1 MFYDS
6 GRNSGRQ
13 PSFFKN
19 IWLALYFINLQ
30 FITMLEKLFGFN
42 PKKSTVRTEIMAG
55 ITTFLTMAY
64 ILAVNPNIL
73 GETGMDKGALF
84 TTTVLMSA
92 LPTIFMALYAKLPLA
107 LAPGMGLNAFFAYTV
122 CLIMGYSWQFA
133 LTAVFLEG
141 LVFLLLTVTNLR
153 EKIVDVIPPALK
165 TAISAGIGL
174 YIAFIGLKNAEVIV
188 DNPATL
194 VSLGKLTSG
203 SGLLGVIGIAIT
215 SILLVRNVKGALLI
229 GILATT
235 LIGIPMGITQLDGF
249 FSTPP
254 TIEPIF
260 LKFEWSQVCT
270 AEMATIVFT
279 LLFVDL
285 FDCIGTVI
293 GVTTRANMIDAD
305 GKIPGLKKVFMVDS
319 VSTAAGAMMGTS
331 TVAVYVESAAGV
343 NEGGRTGLTS
353 FTTGCCFLLA
363 LFFAPFFLA
372 IPAAATAPVLVL
384 VGLMM
389 MSNIWKVDFFDYKES
404 IPAFICMI
412 FMPLAYSISD
422 GILLGHLAYVI
433 INFFSGNRKSLTP
446 GMYVLAVIFVLK
458 FILH

>member
-1 MFYDS
+1 
-6 GRNSGRQ
+6 
-13 PSFFKN
+13 
-19 IWLALYFINLQ
+19 
-30 FITMLEKLFGFN
+30 MLEKLFGFN
-42 PKKSTVRTEIMAG
+42 PKRSTVRTDIMAG

-64 ILAVNPNIL
+64 ILAVNPSIL

-203 SGLLGVIGIAIT
+203 SGLLGIIGIAIT
-215 SILLVRNVKGALLI
+215 SVLLVRNVKGALLI

-235 LIGIPMGITQLDGF
+235 LIGIPMGITQLNGF
-249 FSTPP
+249 FSVPP

>member
-1 MFYDS
+1 
-6 GRNSGRQ
+6 
-13 PSFFKN
+13 
-19 IWLALYFINLQ
+19 
-30 FITMLEKLFGFN
+30 MLEKLFGFN

-64 ILAVNPNIL
+64 ILAVNPSIL

-153 EKIVDVIPPALK
+153 EKIVDVIPQALK

-203 SGLLGVIGIAIT
+203 SGLLGIIGIAIT
-215 SILLVRNVKGALLI
+215 SVLLVRNVKGALLI

-235 LIGIPMGITQLDGF
+235 LIGIPMGITQLNGF
-249 FSTPP
+249 FSVPP

>member
-1 MFYDS
+1 
-6 GRNSGRQ
+6 
-13 PSFFKN
+13 
-19 IWLALYFINLQ
+19 
-30 FITMLEKLFGFN
+30 MLKKLFGFN
-42 PKKSTVRTEIMAG
+42 PKENTVRTEVMAG

-188 DNPATL
+188 DNSATL

-203 SGLLGVIGIAIT
+203 SGLLGIIGIALT
-215 SILLVRNVKGALLI
+215 SILLVRNVKGALLL
-229 GILATT
+229 GILGTT
-235 LIGIPMGITQLDGF
+235 LIGIPMGITQLDGV

-254 TIEPIF
+254 SIEPIF
-260 LKFEWSQVCT
+260 MKFEWNNIFT

-293 GVTTRANMIDAD
+293 GVTTRANMIGED

-319 VSTAAGAMMGTS
+319 VSTAAGAAMGTS

-343 NEGGRTGLTS
+343 NEGGRTGLTA
-353 FTTGCCFLLA
+353 FVTGCCFLLA

-372 IPAAATAPVLVL
+372 IPAAAPAPVLVV

-389 MSNIWKVDFFDYKES
+389 MSNVWKIDFFDYKES
-404 IPAFICMI
+404 IPAFLCMI

-422 GILLGHLAYVI
+422 GILLGHLSYVV
-433 INFFSGNRKSLTP
+433 INLVSGNRKSLTP
-446 GMYVLAVIFVLK
+446 GMYVLAVIFLLK
-458 FILH
+458 FILM

>member
-30 FITMLEKLFGFN
+30 SITMLEKLFGFN
-42 PKKSTVRTEIMAG
+42 PKETTIRTEIMAG
-55 ITTFLTMAY
+55 VTTFLTMAY
-64 ILAVNPNIL
+64 ILAVNPSIL

-254 TIEPIF
+254 SIEPIF
-260 LKFEWSQVCT
+260 LKFEWSQVFT

-293 GVTTRANMIDAD
+293 GVTTRANMIDD
-305 GKIPGLKKVFMVDS
+305 SGKIPGLKKVFMVDS
-319 VSTAAGAMMGTS
+319 VSSAVGAAMGTS

-433 INFFSGNRKSLTP
+433 INLLSGNRKSLTP

>member
-1 MFYDS
+1 
-6 GRNSGRQ
+6 
-13 PSFFKN
+13 
-19 IWLALYFINLQ
+19 
-30 FITMLEKLFGFN
+30 MLEKLFGFN
-42 PKKSTVRTEIMAG
+42 PKETTVRTEIMAG

-141 LVFLLLTVTNLR
+141 LAFILLTITNLR
-153 EKIVDVIPPALK
+153 EKIVEVIPPALK

-203 SGLLGVIGIAIT
+203 SGLLGVIGIGLT

-235 LIGIPMGITQLDGF
+235 LIGIPMGITNIDGI
-249 FSTPP
+249 FSIPP
-254 TIEPIF
+254 SIEPIF
-260 LKFEWSQVCT
+260 MKFEWSNIFT

-293 GVTTRANMIDAD
+293 GVTTRANMIDDD
-305 GKIPGLKKVFMVDS
+305 GKIPNLKKVFMVDS
-319 VSTAAGAMMGTS
+319 LSTAAGAAMGTS

-343 NEGGRTGLTS
+343 NEGGRSGLTA
-353 FTTGCCFLLA
+353 FVTGACFLLA

-389 MSNIWKVDFFDYKES
+389 MSNIWKIDFFDYKES

-422 GILLGHLAYVI
+422 GILLGHLSYVI
-433 INFFSGNRKSLTP
+433 VNLLSGNRKNLTT
-446 GMYVLAVIFVLK
+446 GMYVLAAIFLLK
-458 FILH
+458 FILQ

>member
-1 MFYDS
+1 
-6 GRNSGRQ
+6 
-13 PSFFKN
+13 
-19 IWLALYFINLQ
+19 
-30 FITMLEKLFGFN
+30 MLEKLFGFN
-42 PKKSTVRTEIMAG
+42 PKETTVRTEIMAG

-141 LVFLLLTVTNLR
+141 LAFILLTITNLR
-153 EKIVDVIPPALK
+153 EKIVEVIPPALK

-203 SGLLGVIGIAIT
+203 SGLLGVIGIGLT
-215 SILLVRNVKGALLI
+215 SILLVRNIKGALLI

-235 LIGIPMGITQLDGF
+235 LIGIPMGITNIDGI
-249 FSTPP
+249 FSIPP
-254 TIEPIF
+254 SIEPIF
-260 LKFEWSQVCT
+260 MKFEWTNIFT

-293 GVTTRANMIDAD
+293 GVTTRANMIGED
-305 GKIPGLKKVFMVDS
+305 GKIPNLKKVFMVDS
-319 VSTAAGAMMGTS
+319 LSTAAGAAMGTS

-343 NEGGRTGLTS
+343 NEGGRSGLTA
-353 FTTGCCFLLA
+353 FTTGICFLLA
-363 LFFAPFFLA
+363 LFCAPFFLA

-389 MSNIWKVDFFDYKES
+389 MSNIWKIDFFDYKES

-422 GILLGHLAYVI
+422 GILLGHLSYVI
-433 INFFSGNRKSLTP
+433 VNLLSGNRKNLTT
-446 GMYVLAVIFVLK
+446 GMYVLAAIFLLK
-458 FILH
+458 FILQ

>member
-1 MFYDS
+1 
-6 GRNSGRQ
+6 
-13 PSFFKN
+13 
-19 IWLALYFINLQ
+19 
-30 FITMLEKLFGFN
+30 MLEKLFGFN
-42 PKKSTVRTEIMAG
+42 PKETTVRTEIMAG

-64 ILAVNPNIL
+64 ILAVHPSIL

-84 TTTVLMSA
+84 TTTVIMSA
-92 LPTIFMALYAKLPLA
+92 IPSIFMGIYAKLPLA

-141 LVFLLLTVTNLR
+141 LAFILLTVTNLR
-153 EKIVDVIPPALK
+153 EKIVDVIPAALK

-174 YIAFIGLKNAEVIV
+174 YIAFIGLKNAEVII

-203 SGLLGVIGIAIT
+203 SGLLGIIGIGFT

-235 LIGIPMGITQLDGF
+235 LIGIPMGITNLDGI
-249 FSTPP
+249 FSIPP
-254 TIEPIF
+254 SIEPIF
-260 LKFEWSQVCT
+260 MKFEWSNIFT

-293 GVTTRANMIDAD
+293 GVTTRANMVGED
-305 GKIPGLKKVFMVDS
+305 GKIPNLKKVFMVDS
-319 VSTAAGAMMGTS
+319 LSTAAGAAMGTS

-343 NEGGRTGLTS
+343 NEGGRSGLTA
-353 FTTGCCFLLA
+353 FTTGICFLVA

-389 MSNIWKVDFFDYKES
+389 MSNIWKIDFFDYKES

-422 GILLGHLAYVI
+422 GILLGHLTYVT
-433 INFFSGNRKSLTP
+433 INLFSGNRKQLTT
-446 GMYVLAVIFVLK
+446 GMYILAIIFIIK
-458 FILH
+458 FLI

>member
-1 MFYDS
+1 
-6 GRNSGRQ
+6 
-13 PSFFKN
+13 
-19 IWLALYFINLQ
+19 
-30 FITMLEKLFGFN
+30 MLGKLFGFN
-42 PKKSTVRTEIMAG
+42 PKETTVRTEIMAG

-141 LVFLLLTVTNLR
+141 LAFILLTITNLR
-153 EKIVDVIPPALK
+153 EKIVEVIPPALK

-203 SGLLGVIGIAIT
+203 SGLLGVIGIGLT
-215 SILLVRNVKGALLI
+215 SVLLVRNVKGALLI

-235 LIGIPMGITQLDGF
+235 LIGIPMGITNIDGI

-254 TIEPIF
+254 SIEPIF
-260 LKFEWSQVCT
+260 MKFEWTNIFT

-293 GVTTRANMIDAD
+293 GVTTRANMIDDD
-305 GKIPGLKKVFMVDS
+305 GKIPNLKKVFMVDS
-319 VSTAAGAMMGTS
+319 LSTTVGAAMGTS

-343 NEGGRTGLTS
+343 NEGGRSGLTA
-353 FTTGCCFLLA
+353 FTTGICFLLA

-389 MSNIWKVDFFDYKES
+389 MSNIWKIDFFDYKES

-422 GILLGHLAYVI
+422 GILLGHLSYVI
-433 INFFSGNRKSLTP
+433 INLLSGNRKNLTT
-446 GMYVLAVIFVLK
+446 GMYVLAAIFLLK
-458 FILH
+458 FILQ